1 MPWFKVDDK
10 LHDHRKTRAA
20 GKAAMGVWVLAGSW
34 SADNLTD
41 GFVPASVLSRWGT
54 RADANKLV
62 SAGLWVA
69 DEQDGE
75 KGWRF
80 HQWNE
85 DGRQPTRE
93 ETLARREV
101 RAAAGRMGGKASGR
115 SRREAKVKQVAS
127 PVVEPPARP
136 DPTTAAAAAGAQPLP
151 PSLEILKAK
160 LDAAKMTA
168 RWDRLTADQH
178 AVIEQL
184 IDLHGDGPLV
194 KSAIAQ
200 YRPGAPAV
208 FAQAWLAGWMSLVPA
223 GTGLRVVSD
232 PCPESGHS
240 GTTDHCTQCASE
252 RLERKPL

>member
-1 MPWFKVDDK
+1 MEWVK
-10 LHDHRKTRAA
+10 LHTRYYLDRAVLRAGEPAEVLFTRSLAYAGDQESDGFIPAEALAMLAPKKGSTRAA
-20 GKAAMGVWVLAGSW
+20 A
-34 SADNLTD
+34 
-41 GFVPASVLSRWGT
+41 
-54 RADANKLV
+54 LV
-62 SAGLWVA
+62 REGLWDVV
-69 DEQDGE
+69 DGGWQIPGWVKHQVTVERLEQ
-75 KGWRF
+75 
-80 HQWNE
+80 Q
-85 DGRQPTRE
+85 RE
-93 ETLARREV
+93 
-101 RAAAGRMGGKASGR
+101 AGRERVARHRARQKTGRNAVTNGVGNEVVRSG
-115 SRREAKVKQVAS
+115 E
-127 PVVEPPARP
+127 VEEEV
-136 DPTTAAAAAGAQPLP
+136 DAAAAATTPPLP

-178 AVIEQL
+178 AIIEQL

-252 RLERKPL
+252 RLERGAAR